1 MIILLL
7 QFTNF
12 FNDCPPFLADVD
24 KKAKIILISPDGSGI
39 PSCVLTGLIK
49 RTAGQL
55 LINIIKS
62 MLLKINGAIFGLSGF
77 IKSSPSVKGK
87 TIIYNDQHEKNFNF
101 NSSIFFFWLRWY
113 AAACG

>member
-1 MIILLL
+1 MIILLP

-39 PSCVLTGLIK
+39 PSRVLTGLIK

-62 MLLKINGAIFGLSGF
+62 VLLKINGVIFELSND
-77 IKSSPSVKGK
+77 IKSNPSIKRQNN
-87 TIIYNDQHEKNFNF
+87 Y
-101 NSSIFFFWLRWY
+101 R
-113 AAACG
+113 